1 MKREIIGF
9 LFAVVLLVLVIGL
22 FPFQSE
28 RLDAIAQNIFKTY
41 ADECEVGRIR
51 LSLFRGVLIR
61 NVRMT
66 KKLHAATS
74 YHVRVPLVQLKWSVP
89 SLFLKKIIIKDVAVV
104 KPVITVD
111 VNPKA
116 AGPAPREFKKQYVP
130 FSELTRQL
138 DWPVLINRFVVG
150 KGTIIIVKDGFRL
163 VRANSVQMKLRFR
176 KGRKLNCRGW
186 LGAQSVIAGGQWAMT
201 HVQSKLLLY
210 HDKLSLKFLEGKIY
224 GGKAAGD
231 ISLLLFSNRINRF
244 RLSVSNM
251 ALAKFYKAWK
261 GRKGYLGG
269 RVHGSLAFE
278 PGVIEQNSL
287 RGKGHV
293 EINWV
298 YAKNIALQRN
308 FPKKDYVPLFN
319 PISFAKVQGNVDI
332 NQGKIHMR
340 QWTGQGRLAD
350 FSLSGWLDYKGVT
363 VQRMRLA
370 LSKQLCEE
378 LPGLV
383 NYSLVTL
390 PGGKKRL
397 RLIVAGPLADPD
409 VVINEKLFKRTV
421 KRAFRGL
428 KRSLKKI
435 F

>member
-9 LFAVVLLVLVIGL
+9 FFAVVLLVLVIGL

-28 RLDAIAQNIFKTY
+28 RLDAVTQNILNAY

-61 NVRMT
+61 NIRMA

-74 YHVRVPLVQLKWSVP
+74 YHVRVPLLQLKWSIP
-89 SLFLKKIIIKDVAVV
+89 SLLFKKIVIKDVAVV
-104 KPVITVD
+104 KPVITID
-111 VNPKA
+111 VSPKA
-116 AGPAPREFKKQYVP
+116 AGAKTRELKKQYVP
-130 FSELTRQL
+130 FSELTKEL

-150 KGTIIIVKDGFRL
+150 NGTVLIVKDGFSL
-163 VRANSVQMKLRFR
+163 VRANGVQMKLQFR
-176 KGRKLNCRGW
+176 KGRRLNCRGW
-186 LGAQSVIAGGQWAMT
+186 LKARSVVAGGQWAVT

-224 GGKAAGD
+224 GGRAGGD
-231 ISLLLFSNRINRF
+231 ICLLLLSNRINRL

-251 ALAKFYKAWK
+251 ALSKFYKAWK
-261 GRKGYLGG
+261 GHKGYLGG
-269 RVHGSLAFE
+269 RVHGGLEFE

-293 EINWV
+293 EIGGV
-298 YAKNIALQRN
+298 YAKNIALHRN
-308 FPKKDYVPLFN
+308 FPNKSFVPLFN
-319 PISFAKVQGNVDI
+319 PISFTKIQGDVDI
-332 NQGKIHMR
+332 RGGKIHMPR
-340 QWTGQGRLAD
+340 WTGRGGLAD
-350 FSLSGWLDYKGVT
+350 FTLSGWLDYKGTT
-363 VQRMRLA
+363 VQSMRLE
-370 LSKQLCEE
+370 LSKQLCES

-390 PGGKKRL
+390 PSGKKRL
-397 RLIVAGPLADPD
+397 RLIVSGPAADPD
-409 VVINEKLFKRTV
+409 VKINEKLFKRTV
-421 KRAFRGL
+421 KRAFKDL
-428 KRSLKKI
+428 KKSLKKI